1 MDKFNILKDITN
13 TSDDNLLNHKGDKLN
28 EEDLMNN
35 ILKKVIITQNNS
47 DNIFFGIFLKI
58 VNENNKTYYEL
69 IKNDGQV
76 IKVLNNTVEV
86 FKFNK

>member
-1 MDKFNILKDITN
+1 MDKFNILKDVVK
-13 TSDDNLLNHKGDKLN
+13 SDDNDLLTHKGDKLN

-47 DNIFFGIFLKI
+47 DNVFFGIFLKI
-58 VNENNKTYYEL
+58 VNEDNKTYYEL